1 MGASCEMR
9 LQCSPRLVGHFIHE
23 KGASSQ
29 HYDALH
35 DCTAYAEA
43 DIELALAHKQ
53 EAKWRDQF
61 KKLGREAVRDKLHA
75 GVYWRTRQGAVAER
89 WLREQEAAEDSANKW
104 VRAATI
110 AGVVIALFSLLMMF
124 G

>member
-1 MGASCEMR
+1 MQS
-9 LQCSPRLVGHFIHE
+9 
-23 KGASSQ
+23 
-29 HYDALH
+29 D
-35 DCTAYAEA
+35 
-43 DIELALAHKQ
+43 KQ

-61 KKLGREAVRDKLHA
+61 KTIGREAVPDKLHA

-110 AGVVIALFSLLMMF
+110 AGVVIALFSLVLMF

>member
-1 MGASCEMR
+1 M
-9 LQCSPRLVGHFIHE
+9 
-23 KGASSQ
+23 
-29 HYDALH
+29 
-35 DCTAYAEA
+35 
-43 DIELALAHKQ
+43 
-53 EAKWRDQF
+53 
-61 KKLGREAVRDKLHA
+61 LHA

>member
-1 MGASCEMR
+1 MEPSKE
-9 LQCSPRLVGHFIHE
+9 E
-23 KGASSQ
+23 
-29 HYDALH
+29 
-35 DCTAYAEA
+35 T
-43 DIELALAHKQ
+43 
-53 EAKWRDQF
+53 KWRDHF
-61 KKLGREAVRDKLHA
+61 KKLGREAVHDKLHA
-75 GVYWRTRQGAVAER
+75 GVYWRTRQGAAAVR